1 MDFKKIIL
9 SDASAEAKVSAIALL
24 LDKEFPKL
32 VDKVETVNKIK
43 GEQGDRGLQG
53 NKGDAGKN
61 GKDGKDG
68 RDGKDGTSG
77 KNGQDGSDGI
87 SVVDAKIDFDDT
99 LVFKLSDGKEINVGE
114 VKGERGEKGERGGAG
129 LSGAIFQNYGAF
141 SDYQNQTATANTAT
155 ALLVRQTDYSKNVT
169 VVSNSRITF
178 TEIGKY
184 NIQWSAQFKNTDT
197 HEHDVSIWLRYN
209 GANVAGSTG
218 LVGVPS
224 SHGGISGH
232 IIPSWN
238 FIVDV
243 ANNGDYYEF
252 YWSTSSTQVTVAT
265 IAAQTNP
272 VRPSTASVVM
282 TAQHIGF

>member
-1 MDFKKIIL
+1 MDFKQIIM
-9 SDASAEAKVSAIALL
+9 SDASAEAKVSAIAYLL
-24 LDKEFPKL
+24 EKEFPKL
-32 VDKVETVNKIK
+32 TEKVETIKKLK
-43 GEQGDRGLQG
+43 GEQGDRGL
-53 NKGDAGKN
+53 KGDKGDTGQS
-61 GKDGKDG
+61 GKDGRDG

-77 KNGQDGSDGI
+77 KNGQDGEDGV

-99 LVFKLSDGKEINVGE
+99 LVFKLSSGKDINVGE
-114 VKGERGEKGERGGAG
+114 VKGERGEKGERGAAG

-141 SDYQNQTATANTAT
+141 SDYQNQTTTANTAT

-169 VVSNSRITF
+169 VVGNSRITF

-184 NIQWSAQFKNTDT
+184 NIQWSAQFDNSDNQ
-197 HEHDVSIWLRYN
+197 EHDVSVWLKYN
-209 GANVAGSTG
+209 GVNVVGSTG
-218 LVGVPS
+218 LVAVVA

-232 IIPSWN
+232 AIPSWN

-252 YWSTSSTQVTVAT
+252 YWSSPSVNVTIKT
-265 IAAQTNP
+265 FPTQTNP
-272 VRPSTASVVM
+272 VRPSTASVVI

>member
-1 MDFKKIIL
+1 MDFKQIIM
-9 SDASAEAKVSAIALL
+9 SDASAEAKVSAIAYLL
-24 LDKEFPKL
+24 EKEFPKL
-32 VDKVETVNKIK
+32 TEKVETVKKLK
-43 GEQGDRGLQG
+43 GEQGDRGL
-53 NKGDAGKN
+53 KGDKGDTGQS
-61 GKDGKDG
+61 GKDGRDG

-77 KNGQDGSDGI
+77 KNGQDGEDGV

-99 LVFKLSDGKEINVGE
+99 LVFKLSNGKDINVGE
-114 VKGERGEKGERGGAG
+114 VKGERGEKGERGAAG

-141 SDYQNQTATANTAT
+141 SDYQNQTTTANTAT

-169 VVSNSRITF
+169 VVGNSRITF

-184 NIQWSAQFKNTDT
+184 NIQWSAQFDNSDNQ
-197 HEHDVSIWLRYN
+197 EHDVSVWLKYN
-209 GANVAGSTG
+209 GVNVVGSTG
-218 LVGVPS
+218 LVAVVA

-232 IIPSWN
+232 AIPSWN

-252 YWSTSSTQVTVAT
+252 YWSSPSVNVTIKT
-265 IAAQTNP
+265 FPTQTNP
-272 VRPSTASVVM
+272 VRPSTASVVI

>member
-1 MDFKKIIL
+1 MDFKKIIM

-32 VDKVETVNKIK
+32 TDKVESVKKLK
-43 GEQGDRGLQG
+43 GEQGDRGRQG
-53 NKGDAGKN
+53 DKGDAGKN

-77 KNGQDGSDGI
+77 KNGQDGTDGI

-114 VKGERGEKGERGGAG
+114 VKGEKGEKGERGGAG

-141 SDYQNQTATANTAT
+141 SDYQDQTATANTAT

-184 NIQWSAQFKNTDT
+184 NIQWSGQFRNTDT
-197 HEHDVSIWLRYN
+197 QEHDVSIWLHYN
-209 GANVAGSTG
+209 GVNVSGSTG

-232 IIPSWN
+232 TIAAWNYII
-238 FIVDV
+238 DV

-252 YWSTSSTQVTVAT
+252 YWSTPSTQVTVAT
-265 IAAQTNP
+265 IAAQINP
-272 VRPSTASVVM
+272 TRPSTASVII

>member
-32 VDKVETVNKIK
+32 TDKVETVKKLK

-53 NKGDAGKN
+53 DKGDAGKS

-77 KNGQDGSDGI
+77 KNGQDGTDGI

-114 VKGERGEKGERGGAG
+114 VKGEKGEKGERGGAG

-141 SDYQNQTATANTAT
+141 SDYQNQTTTANTAT

-169 VVSNSRITF
+169 VVGNSRITF

-184 NIQWSAQFKNTDT
+184 NIQWSAQFDNSDNQ
-197 HEHDVSIWLRYN
+197 EHDVSVWLKYN
-209 GANVAGSTG
+209 GVNVAGSTG
-218 LVGVPS
+218 LVAVVA

-232 IIPSWN
+232 AIPSWN

-252 YWSTSSTQVTVAT
+252 YWSSPSVNVTIKT
-265 IAAQTNP
+265 FPTQTNP
-272 VRPSTASVVM
+272 VRPSTASVVI

>member
-43 GEQGDRGLQG
+43 GEQGDRGRQG
-53 NKGDAGKN
+53 DKGDAGKN

-184 NIQWSAQFKNTDT
+184 NLQWSAQFKNTDT
-197 HEHDVSIWLRYN
+197 QEHDVSIWLRYN
-209 GANVAGSTG
+209 GVNVTGSTG

>member
-53 NKGDAGKN
+53 DKGDAGKN

-68 RDGKDGTSG
+68 RDGKDGSTG
-77 KNGQDGSDGI
+77 KNGQNGTDGV
-87 SVVDAKIDFDDT
+87 SVVNAKIDFDDT
-99 LVFKLSDGKEINVGE
+99 LVLTLSNKKEINVGD

-141 SDYQNQTATANTAT
+141 SDYQDQTATANTAT

-184 NIQWSAQFKNTDT
+184 NIQWSGQFRNTDT
-197 HEHDVSIWLRYN
+197 QEHDVSIWLSYN
-209 GANVAGSTG
+209 GVNVTGSTG

-252 YWSTSSTQVTVAT
+252 YWSTPSTQVTVAT

>member
-32 VDKVETVNKIK
+32 VDKVETVNKLK
-43 GEQGDRGLQG
+43 GEQGDRGRQG
-53 NKGDAGKN
+53 DKGDAGKN

-77 KNGQDGSDGI
+77 KSGQDGSDGI

-184 NIQWSAQFKNTDT
+184 NIQWSGQFKNTDT
-197 HEHDVSIWLRYN
+197 QEHDVSIWLRYN
-209 GANVAGSTG
+209 GVNVTGSTG

>member
-32 VDKVETVNKIK
+32 VDKVETVNKLK
-43 GEQGDRGLQG
+43 GEQGDRGRQG
-53 NKGDAGKN
+53 DKGDAGKN

-77 KNGQDGSDGI
+77 KNGQSGTDGV
-87 SVVDAKIDFDDT
+87 SVVNAKIDFDDT

-197 HEHDVSIWLRYN
+197 QEHDVSIWLRYN
-209 GANVAGSTG
+209 GVNVTGSTG

>member
-1 MDFKKIIL
+1 MDFKKIIM
-9 SDASAEAKVSAIALL
+9 SDASAEAKVSAIAIL
-24 LDKEFPKL
+24 LDKELPKL
-32 VDKVETVNKIK
+32 TDQVDKVKKLK

-53 NKGDAGKN
+53 DKGNSGHD

-77 KNGQDGSDGI
+77 KNGKDGIDGI

-114 VKGERGEKGERGGAG
+114 VKGEKGEKGERGGAG

-184 NIQWSAQFKNTDT
+184 NIQWSGQLRNTDT
-197 HEHDVSIWLRYN
+197 QEHDVSIWLHYN
-209 GANVAGSTG
+209 GVNVSGSTG
-218 LVGVPS
+218 LVGVPAK
-224 SHGGISGH
+224 HGGISGH
-232 IIPSWN
+232 IIASWN
-238 FIVDV
+238 YIIDI

-252 YWSTSSTQVTVAT
+252 YWSTPSTQVTVAT

-272 VRPSTASVVM
+272 VRPSTASVII
-282 TAQHIGF
+282 TANHIGF

>member
-1 MDFKKIIL
+1 M
-9 SDASAEAKVSAIALL
+9 SDASAEAKVSAIAIL
-24 LDKEFPKL
+24 LDKELPRL
-32 VDKVETVNKIK
+32 TNQVETVKKLK
-43 GEQGDRGLQG
+43 GEQGDQGLKG
-53 NKGDAGKN
+53 DKGDAGRDGKN
-61 GKDGKDG
+61 GKDG
-68 RDGKDGTSG
+68 RDGKDGASG
-77 KNGQDGSDGI
+77 KNGKDGSDGI

-114 VKGERGEKGERGGAG
+114 VRGEKGEKGERGAAG

-169 VVSNSRITF
+169 VIGNSKITF

-184 NIQWSAQFKNTDT
+184 NIQWSAQFNNADT
-197 HEHDVSIWLRYN
+197 QEHDVSIWLRYN
-209 GANVAGSTG
+209 GVDVVGSTG
-218 LVGVPS
+218 IVGVPS

-238 FIVDV
+238 FIIDV

-252 YWSTSSTQVTVAT
+252 YWSTPSTQVSIAT
-265 IAAQTNP
+265 ISAQTNP
-272 VRPSTASVVM
+272 VRPSTASVVI

>member
-32 VDKVETVNKIK
+32 TDKVETVKKLK

-53 NKGDAGKN
+53 DKGDAGKN

-77 KNGQDGSDGI
+77 KNGQDGTDGV
-87 SVVDAKIDFDDT
+87 SVVNAKIDFDDT
-99 LVFKLSDGKEINVGE
+99 LVLTLSNKKEINVGE
-114 VKGERGEKGERGGAG
+114 VKGEKGEKGERGGAG

-141 SDYQNQTATANTAT
+141 SDYQDQTATANTAT

-184 NIQWSAQFKNTDT
+184 NIQWSGQFRNVDT
-197 HEHDVSIWLRYN
+197 QEHDVSIWLRYN
-209 GANVAGSTG
+209 GVNVAGSTG
-218 LVGVPS
+218 LVGVPAK
-224 SHGGISGH
+224 HGGISGH
-232 IIPSWN
+232 TIAAWN
-238 FIVDV
+238 YIVDV
-243 ANNGDYYEF
+243 AKNGDYYEF
-252 YWSTSSTQVTVAT
+252 YWSTLSTQVTVAT
-265 IAAQTNP
+265 IAAQINP
-272 VRPSTASVVM
+272 TRPSTASVII
-282 TAQHIGF
+282 TANHIGF

>member
-24 LDKEFPKL
+24 LDKELPKL
-32 VDKVETVNKIK
+32 VDKVETVKKLK
-43 GEQGDRGLQG
+43 GEQGDRGRQG
-53 NKGDAGKN
+53 DKGDAGKN

-77 KNGQDGSDGI
+77 KNGQDGTDGV
-87 SVVDAKIDFDDT
+87 SVVNAKIDFDDT
-99 LVFKLSDGKEINVGE
+99 LVLTLSNKKEINVGE
-114 VKGERGEKGERGGAG
+114 VKGEKGEKGERGAAG

-141 SDYQNQTATANTAT
+141 SDYQDQTATANTAT

-169 VVSNSRITF
+169 VISNSRITF

-184 NIQWSAQFKNTDT
+184 NIQWSGQFRNTDT
-197 HEHDVSIWLRYN
+197 QEHDVNIWLSYN
-209 GANVAGSTG
+209 GVNVAGSTG

-224 SHGGISGH
+224 SHGGLSGH
-232 IIPSWN
+232 TLPSWN
-238 FIVDV
+238 YIIDV
-243 ANNGDYYEF
+243 AKNGDYYEF
-252 YWSTSSTQVTVAT
+252 YWSTASTQVTIAT
-265 IAAQTNP
+265 IAAQINP
-272 VRPSTASVVM
+272 TRPSTASVII

>member
-1 MDFKKIIL
+1 MDFKKIIM
-9 SDASAEAKVSAIALL
+9 SDASAEAKVSAIAIL
-24 LDKEFPKL
+24 LDKELPRL
-32 VDKVETVNKIK
+32 TNQVETVKKLK
-43 GEQGDRGLQG
+43 GEQGDQGLKG
-53 NKGDAGKN
+53 DKGDAGRDGKN
-61 GKDGKDG
+61 GKDG
-68 RDGKDGTSG
+68 RDGKDGASG
-77 KNGQDGSDGI
+77 KNGKDGSDGI

-114 VKGERGEKGERGGAG
+114 VRGEKGEKGERGAAG

-169 VVSNSRITF
+169 VIGNSKITF

-184 NIQWSAQFKNTDT
+184 NIQWSAQFNNADT
-197 HEHDVSIWLRYN
+197 QEHDVSIWLRYN
-209 GANVAGSTG
+209 GVDVVGSTG
-218 LVGVPS
+218 IVGVPS

-238 FIVDV
+238 FIIDV

-252 YWSTSSTQVTVAT
+252 YWSTPSTQVSIAT
-265 IAAQTNP
+265 ISAQTNP
-272 VRPSTASVVM
+272 VRPSTASVVI

>member
-32 VDKVETVNKIK
+32 VDKVETVNKLK
-43 GEQGDRGLQG
+43 GEQGDRGRQG
-53 NKGDAGKN
+53 DKGDAGKN

-197 HEHDVSIWLRYN
+197 QEHDVSIWLRYN
-209 GANVAGSTG
+209 GVNVTGSTG